1 MFVQLLQ
8 FIIIIY
14 YIAEAR
20 IPLTILSK
28 LKNQYDMKDYHD
40 NIQKSITA
48 FVTFQNYNCPK
59 KIDSATEGKEI
70 GNFLKRHY
78 KFKLIN
84 MKYCYH
90 FIRNDLYRC
99 IFLTD
104 FQIFRGGP
112 HYVNASV
119 STKHQTYLIADR
131 NIKRSLKEK
140 FRSFSLIKGWPK
152 MLPNRVLFFPQAA
165 FPLENES
172 AVLVSGNVLAA
183 YELKHNK
190 VISINDLERC
200 YPNLPE
206 DFRTGVPFPTGQFNT
221 YYFLDS
227 HNLYE
232 YNMNTKRI
240 IFSQPLKKYLLC

>member
-20 IPLTILSK
+20 ISPTILSK
-28 LKNQYDMKDYHD
+28 LKKQYDMKDYHD
-40 NIQKSITA
+40 NVQKSVTA

-59 KIDSATEGKEI
+59 KIDSATEAFGKLYLFSNDKVWI
-70 GNFLKRHY
+70 
-78 KFKLIN
+78 FKNRKPEMVTHIS
-84 MKYCYH
+84 K
-90 FIRNDLYRC
+90 
-99 IFLTD
+99 IFHD
-104 FQIFRGGP
+104 GP

-131 NIKRSLKEK
+131 NVFAFYKDKNT
-140 FRSFSLIKGWPK
+140 FTLIKGWPK
-152 MLPNRVLFFPQAA
+152 MLPSRVLFFPQAA
-165 FPLENES
+165 FPIKNES
-172 AVLVSGNVLAA
+172 AILVSGNVLAA
-183 YELKHNK
+183 YELKHNR
-190 VISINDLERC
+190 VTSINDLERY

-206 DFRTGVPFPTGQFNT
+206 DFRTGIPFPTGQFNT